1 MLWNFSHSDL
11 VYFIST
17 ISFCCDGY
25 LPISRGLIRSRLHFF
40 FSPKTLLHHMN
51 NPYVWFSFFVILW
64 LIGWSRYYEPNPF
77 IIKFPIIYFPNSF
90 SSQHNCIHQCR
101 LSFIAVTK
109 TPKSQWLTTKDYS
122 HCVTSEAWP

>member
-40 FSPKTLLHHMN
+40 FSPKTFCCIIWTIHM
-51 NPYVWFSFFVILW
+51 FGFLSLW
-64 LIGWSRYYEPNPF
+64 SYDWLGGLGYEPNPF